1 MNLELYGKVLRNA
14 SLKKYNTYQIGGS
27 SKYIIFPNSIDNLIN
42 LIQKLNKENVKYYLL
57 GNGSNVILPDD
68 DFDGVIIIL
77 IELNK
82 INIDNYYVTVETG
95 AMLNYLNSYLLNLGY
110 VNFIDLSM
118 IPGTIGASVKGN
130 AGAYGSNISDTL
142 ESITVLINNEIK
154 VLKKSDIEFNY
165 RSSNID
171 GIILS
176 AMFKL
181 VKGNVALAKKE
192 MQEKALK
199 RISTQPLDYPSCG
212 SVFRNPD
219 NTSAGKL
226 IEEAGFKGKVIGGA
240 KVSEKHANF
249 IINYRD
255 AKSSDIIELINA
267 IKSSVYEKNKIS
279 LVLEQK
285 IVKWD

>member
-82 INIDNYYVTVETG
+82 INIDNDYVTVETG

-181 VKGNVALAKKE
+181 VKGNVTLAKKE

-199 RISTQPLDYPSCG
+199 RIRTQPLDYPSCG

-267 IKSSVYEKNKIS
+267 IKSSVYDKNKIS